1 MTKNVIV
8 VDELGNEY
16 GSTYPKR
23 AKKLVKQG
31 RARFLTEN
39 RLCLVRDCLACP
51 PNHGLEDNVMSEQV
65 TENIEKVENITAECN
80 GTESNAETNKYSIEY
95 CLEQIEQIAHQTEHV
110 TQAISELRQIEHGGA
125 NDSTGQAKAAALSDV
140 VKCRETTNQQLLQFY
155 EKMYDDLKTPVTVDA
170 MTQKARLQEQLF
182 KVMGNTIVAA
192 GCNADDLTDMFN
204 SAFDA
209 IRHIND

>member
-23 AKKLVKQG
+23 AKQLVKQG
-31 RARFLTEN
+31 RAHFLTEN
-39 RLCLVRDCLACP
+39 MLCLDRHCLACP
-51 PNHGLEDNVMSEQV
+51 PNHDLEEDIMSEQV
-65 TENIEKVENITAECN
+65 TEKIENIAIEQNEAED
-80 GTESNAETNKYSIEY
+80 NAGTNKYSIEY

-110 TQAISELRQIEHGGA
+110 TQAISELRQIEHSGA
-125 NDSTGQAKAAALSDV
+125 DDSAGQAKAAALSDV
-140 VKCRETTNQQLLQFY
+140 VKCRETTNQKLLQFY
-155 EKMYDDLKTPVTVDA
+155 EKVYDDLKAPTVVDA

-182 KVMGNTIVAA
+182 KVMEHTVVAA
-192 GCNADDLTDMFN
+192 ECTADDLKDMFN
-204 SAFDA
+204 GAFDA

>member
-39 RLCLVRDCLACP
+39 RLCLSRHGLACP
-51 PNHGLEDNVMSEQV
+51 PNHDLEDKIMSEQV
-65 TENIEKVENITAECN
+65 TEKIEKITIEQNEAEDN
-80 GTESNAETNKYSIEY
+80 VGTSKYSIEY
-95 CLEQIEQIAHQTEHV
+95 CLEQIEQIARQTEHV
-110 TQAISELRQIEHGGA
+110 AQAISELRQMENGA
-125 NDSTGQAKAAALSDV
+125 SDVTGQAKAAALSDV
-140 VKCRETTNQQLLQFY
+140 VKCRETTNQKLLQFY
-155 EKMYDDLKTPVTVDA
+155 EKMYDDLKGPAVVDA

-182 KVMGNTIVAA
+182 KVMGNTIVAT
-192 GCNADDLTDMFN
+192 GCDADDLTDMFN
-204 SAFDA
+204 GAFDA